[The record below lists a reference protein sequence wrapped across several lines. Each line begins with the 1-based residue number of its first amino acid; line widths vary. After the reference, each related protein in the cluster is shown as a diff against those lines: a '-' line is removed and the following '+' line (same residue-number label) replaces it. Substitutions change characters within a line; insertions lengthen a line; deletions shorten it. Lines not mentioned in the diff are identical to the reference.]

1 MLHIYIYIYTHTHTH
16 IYIYEDSIL
25 KTTNFVEK
33 EGEEEWKY
41 NGGDELIQATLHMHR
56 IITKKC
62 LHIFNV

>member
-1 MLHIYIYIYTHTHTH
+1 
-16 IYIYEDSIL
+16 L